1 MDALAAHR
9 FQFAFT
15 VTYHYL
21 FPQLTMGLA
30 LLIVVL
36 KGVGLRAGPELAAR
50 ANEAAR
56 FWVRVF
62 ALGFVMGVVT
72 GIPLEFQFGTNWAR
86 FSTAAGGIISQTLAM
101 EGVFAFVLESAFLG
115 LLVYG
120 EQRLGPRLHFGAA
133 LMVCIGTWLSGWFI
147 VVTNAFM
154 QHPVGYEQLA
164 NGSLR
169 LASLWAYLTNP
180 WAFVQYAHT
189 MVGSVLTASFVMCGV
204 GAYYALMDQHREHAA
219 LFLRVGVIAGA
230 IASVAIAMPTGDMQ
244 ARLVSEHKP
253 VTFAAMEGHFDTE
266 DGAGL
271 VMIGQP
277 NMETLHLDNP
287 VVVPRMLSVMTHQR
301 WGSRIEGL
309 REYPREEW
317 PDNVPLL
324 YYAYHVMVGLGTL
337 FMALM
342 GVSAF
347 LLYRRKLLT
356 TRPVLIALMLASPFP
371 FIANTAGWMTAELGR
386 QPWLIHGLMR
396 TADGTSQAVS
406 EGNVLFTLLGF
417 MGLYAL
423 LSLVFVLTFQ
433 RILQQGPS
441 AGHSEEAH

>member
-30 LLIVVL
+30 LLVVVL
-36 KGVGLRAGPELAAR
+36 KAIGLRSGAGPRATL

-56 FWVRVF
+56 FWIRVF
-62 ALGFVMGVVT
+62 ALTFVMGVVT

-86 FSTAAGGIISQTLAM
+86 FSTAAGGVISQTLAM
-101 EGVFAFVLESAFLG
+101 EGIFAFVLESAFLG

-120 EQRLGPRLHFGAA
+120 EQRLGPRGHFVAA
-133 LMVCIGTWLSGWFI
+133 LMVCVGTWLSGWFI

-154 QHPVGYEQLA
+154 QHPVGYELLPD
-164 NGSLR
+164 GSLR
-169 LASLWAYLTNP
+169 LASLTAYLTNP

-189 MVGSVLTASFVMCGV
+189 MVGSVITAAFVMSGV
-204 GAYYALMDQHREHAA
+204 GAYYTLMDQHREHAA

-230 IASVAIAMPTGDMQ
+230 IASVASAMPTGDLQ
-244 ARLVSEHKP
+244 ARLVAEHKP
-253 VTFAAMEGHFDTE
+253 ISFAAMEGHFETE

-271 VMIGQP
+271 VLVGQP
-277 NMETLHLDNP
+277 NMDTLHLDNP
-287 VVVPRMLSVMTHQR
+287 IVLPRVLSIMTHQR
-301 WGSRIEGL
+301 WSARIEGL

-342 GVSAF
+342 GGAAF
-347 LLYRRKLLT
+347 LLWRRRLSE
-356 TRPVLIALMLASPFP
+356 TRPVLTALMLATPFP

-386 QPWLIHGLMR
+386 QPWLLHGLMHTR
-396 TADGTSQAVS
+396 DGTSLAVS

-423 LSLVFVLTFQ
+423 LSLVFVLTLQ
-433 RILQQGPS
+433 RIVQQGPS
-441 AGHSEEAH
+441 PTEEAH